1 MGRIHWRVQRFQDTS
16 WIQTIIKAI
25 FEYSQNSHPM
35 QLERLTLST
44 ILVINDDGI
53 QSIGL
58 TTLKK
63 RLDTLGNVIVVAP
76 EDERSGIGKAITTG
90 HIKIVESKLRD
101 GSKAYATTG
110 TPAEAFL
117 LAINKILKSMPD
129 LVVAGINLGPN
140 LGIDDL
146 LNSGTLGAALEAA
159 IHRVPAIAVSY
170 CIPKI
175 TEKMSEK
182 EEVALEDLELTADI
196 ALKAA
201 RYVLEKGMSPDVD
214 IISINVPEKADSKR
228 MKITSLSYKGY
239 GDIYVEQRE
248 GYRITSWDLA
258 NYPDDK
264 PGTDL
269 HAVKK
274 EKSISITPIK
284 LGFHHNT
291 GELGDFLKSLFS

>member
-1 MGRIHWRVQRFQDTS
+1 
-16 WIQTIIKAI
+16 
-25 FEYSQNSHPM
+25 
-35 QLERLTLST
+35 
-44 ILVINDDGI
+44 
-53 QSIGL
+53 
-58 TTLKK
+58 
-63 RLDTLGNVIVVAP
+63 
-76 EDERSGIGKAITTG
+76 
-90 HIKIVESKLRD
+90 
-101 GSKAYATTG
+101 
-110 TPAEAFL
+110 
-117 LAINKILKSMPD
+117 
-129 LVVAGINLGPN
+129 
-140 LGIDDL
+140 
-146 LNSGTLGAALEAA
+146 
-159 IHRVPAIAVSY
+159 
-170 CIPKI
+170 
-175 TEKMSEK
+175 MSEK
-182 EEVALEDLELTADI
+182 EEVALEDLELNADI